1 MADATCTPQRGAKEP
16 DTLGKLE
23 AILKAF
29 WAKLASRQQ
38 APTQPPDEQVSTKPP
53 EQQSHRHT
61 ALQTNNA
68 TRWRRRRRLPL
79 ATRKITGHKNREN
92 AYLHRQLP
100 PNSHKTSTR
109 PQPAKKHARNKSTPS
124 DRNLSTKLQPQQ
136 AQLSPAYAQQQ
147 EVQCRTTG
155 RKGLTPTTVRDQP
168 TGQRFNYLLQHTS
181 GIG

>member
-1 MADATCTPQRGAKEP
+1 MRTARAVSEVDGRC
-16 DTLGKLE
+16 L
-23 AILKAF
+23 AIL
-29 WAKLASRQQ
+29 
-38 APTQPPDEQVSTKPP
+38 PTSDEQVSTKPP
-53 EQQSHRHT
+53 EQQSRRHT

-68 TRWRRRRRLPL
+68 TRGRRRRRLPL
-79 ATRKITGHKNREN
+79 ATRKITGHKYREN